1 MSFVRCCVVLAVSL
15 LTFACSEEP
24 AATAPPVEAD
34 WAGTVIRTDPMF
46 GGGMAVVERV
56 EAAPQLRWAGAAE
69 ERAALVEQLMKE
81 LDATARADVEERLR
95 PEVAAAGNEFLRSKA
110 GIALLAAEA
119 TAVAGGA
126 GMFDD
131 LPQRLGRRAGDP
143 AKVKDAAERFQAVSE
158 KHVDRGAVSPF
169 VLAELLA
176 LSRIEATESTA
187 IGTFLA
193 TDLGAA
199 WLQART
205 AAWPEARR
213 RVDSVLA
220 ILQKDGFVENTLEGR
235 LPDLLL
241 PGPESVEAEG
251 GTGR

>member
-1 MSFVRCCVVLAVSL
+1 M
-15 LTFACSEEP
+15 
-24 AATAPPVEAD
+24 
-34 WAGTVIRTDPMF
+34 
-46 GGGMAVVERV
+46 
-56 EAAPQLRWAGAAE
+56 
-69 ERAALVEQLMKE
+69 
-81 LDATARADVEERLR
+81 
-95 PEVAAAGNEFLRSKA
+95 
-110 GIALLAAEA
+110 
-119 TAVAGGA
+119 
-126 GMFDD
+126 
-131 LPQRLGRRAGDP
+131 
-143 AKVKDAAERFQAVSE
+143 KDAAERFQAVSE

-176 LSRIEATESTA
+176 LSRIEAAESTA

-205 AAWPEARR
+205 GAWPEARR